1 MSLAP
6 CEGWTAGNRKP
17 AELGDGMWQDNGMA
31 HKRTPLRFTVRMMG
45 VSLNTATKLL
55 VDMVALLP
63 EPKSAKR
70 GPYKKRV
77 SN

>member
-1 MSLAP
+1 
-6 CEGWTAGNRKP
+6 
-17 AELGDGMWQDNGMA
+17 MWQDNGMA